1 MLAKNLAQ
9 VYKKIMNSPERRITE
24 LKLDAAEAGA
34 RSISKQYGGQ
44 LSLMAG
50 GIWFAS
56 GAFVTDCLLHI
67 SGKAEHMST
76 SHQALA
82 IAGGGL
88 AGAVAVLR
96 RGYKSDGTNLA
107 EVVQWRQERKKS
119 IEFSRQADELAS
131 WVAGPEDLSPAGEHT
146 VEQFRAELDT
156 ELGQ

>member
-1 MLAKNLAQ
+1 MS
-9 VYKKIMNSPERRITE
+9 SPERRIIE
-24 LKLDAAEAGA
+24 LKLDAAEAEA
-34 RSISKQYGGQ
+34 KSISKQYGGR

-50 GIWFAS
+50 SIWFAS

-96 RGYKSDGTNLA
+96 RGYKSGGTNLA
-107 EVVQWRQERKKS
+107 EVVQWRQERQKA
-119 IEFSRQADELAS
+119 IELGRQADELTS
-131 WVAGPEDLSPAGEHT
+131 WVSGPADLSLAGEHI
-146 VEQFRAELDT
+146 VEQFRAQLDA
-156 ELGQ
+156 ELGE